1 MLKSDNFQ
9 SFSFFANDKEQ
20 YSYLLRFVIC
30 MTESTC
36 YSEFS
41 YKLNTQKSNR
51 QAHCSIRAISYR
63 CKFGK
68 LSMFKR
74 KWETLT
80 SSKITSSKTT
90 SSKITLSKITS
101 SKITLSKITL
111 SKSKK
116 MIEKQVV
123 DHFVK
128 KDEVWVRGYVCW
140 RFRGIVL
147 GV

>member
-1 MLKSDNFQ
+1 MCG
-9 SFSFFANDKEQ
+9 FANDKEQ
-20 YSYLLRFVIC
+20 YSYPVRFVIC
-30 MTESTC
+30 VTLSLC

-80 SSKITSSKTT
+80 SSKITSSNNHFV
-90 SSKITLSKITS
+90 
-101 SKITLSKITL
+101 
-111 SKSKK
+111 
-116 MIEKQVV
+116 EN
-123 DHFVK
+123 HFVK
-128 KDEVWVRGYVCW
+128 NHFVKIQKDGKKTSGGSLRRKRQSMAAWVR
-140 RFRGIVL
+140 VL
-147 GV
+147 AI